1 MDVASASTEWAAWCS
16 EVQAGAAWGVAKQI
30 GAQME
35 SPLWRG
41 EGQGELPGGKGV
53 RAKIS
58 RWTGASEGG
67 KGQPRNLRAFSWRG
81 GWARPGAPGQRWAGE
96 EPWTCRGTSWAGGKE
111 QTTAVRK
118 AGVTEA

>member
-1 MDVASASTEWAAWCS
+1 
-16 EVQAGAAWGVAKQI
+16 
-30 GAQME
+30 ME

-81 GWARPGAPGQRWAGE
+81 GRAGPDHGPRGRGGLEKSPGPAGAPAGLGAKSRRLLLE
-96 EPWTCRGTSWAGGKE
+96 RQG
-111 QTTAVRK
+111 
-118 AGVTEA
+118 

>member
-41 EGQGELPGGKGV
+41 EGQGELPGGGCPSQDLKMD
-53 RAKIS
+53 RSK
-58 RWTGASEGG
+58 
-67 KGQPRNLRAFSWRG
+67 
-81 GWARPGAPGQRWAGE
+81 
-96 EPWTCRGTSWAGGKE
+96 
-111 QTTAVRK
+111 
-118 AGVTEA
+118 